1 MFLGGGDACSLEQIT
16 VVKYTARVT
25 QIGPLVSEFVDHGVL
40 VLFGADAPEELA
52 EFSVLHDG
60 QTLAA
65 PVEPGD
71 EVLLGE
77 SSFKILAVGDVANNN
92 LGALGHLILKFN
104 GQSTVE
110 MPGDICLEARPLPAV
125 EVGMQLTIQDG
136 S

>member
-1 MFLGGGDACSLEQIT
+1 M
-16 VVKYTARVT
+16 VKYTARVT